1 MFPWLYVTELRA
13 VAVTDPGHE
22 FVKAFA
28 SARMRAE
35 LTGDKSINSHLCK
48 HPRPSD
54 EESGDEM
61 IGVSKPC

>member
-1 MFPWLYVTELRA
+1 MFPRLYVAELRA

-28 SARMRAE
+28 SERMRAE
-35 LTGDKSINSHLCK
+35 LAADKSVSSHLSK

-61 IGVSKPC
+61 IGVLEPC